1 MTTNGQAQTTDPAH
15 PNEYTTVLPQEILV
29 ERVFPAPRELVFRV
43 WTECE
48 HLQHWWGPT
57 GWTLPHCTVDL
68 RPGGKW
74 HYCMQGPDGT
84 EAWGLTLYREIVR
97 PERLVYTDAFSDAEG
112 KMNASV
118 TETGGEALVVSQFT
132 LHASTK
138 KGNRPSF
145 IRAAKPEVAVPLY
158 EKFLAQ
164 LETEIGRPVE
174 RGVFGAD
181 MKVSLVNDGPV
192 TIWMDT
198 KARE

>member
-1 MTTNGQAQTTDPAH
+1 LTHKELSMTTNGQAQTTDPAH

-74 HYCMQGPDGT
+74 HYCMQGHDGT
-84 EAWGLTLYREIVR
+84 EAWGITLYREIVR

-112 KMNASV
+112 NLNPTLPQIEV
-118 TETGGEALVVSQFT
+118 TVEFADEGGQTRVTSRSRYNSQ
-132 LHASTK
+132 A
-138 KGNRPSF
+138 
-145 IRAAKPEVAVPLY
+145 E
-158 EKFLAQ
+158 
-164 LETEIGRPVE
+164 LETVLKMGVVEGFTMTLDRADAYLRELTAQAGR
-174 RGVFGAD
+174 G
-181 MKVSLVNDGPV
+181 
-192 TIWMDT
+192 
-198 KARE
+198 